1 MLFLGDEIF
10 SDSYKI
16 KLVDD
21 LYYEVEGKNT
31 TQVTSVDESKLG
43 ANPSA
48 EEGGEATEDSS
59 VSGCDI
65 VLGHRLQE
73 TSFSKK
79 DYATYIKAYVKKLK
93 EKVDQENPERGE
105 FMKAKLPAL
114 VKKITGNIDKYRFFT
129 GESMD
134 AEGLVVLMD
143 YRDDEVTPFLI
154 VLKDGVFEEKCVCY
168 TQFLQQC
175 KKN

>member
-1 MLFLGDEIF
+1 MPFPHAPLNITTFD
-10 SDSYKI
+10 
-16 KLVDD
+16 
-21 LYYEVEGKNT
+21 NT
-31 TQVTSVDESKLG
+31 PTLNDTQLM
-43 ANPSA
+43 
-48 EEGGEATEDSS
+48 
-59 VSGCDI
+59 I
-65 VLGHRLQE
+65 LL
-73 TSFSKK
+73 
-79 DYATYIKAYVKKLK
+79 AYVKKLK